1 MSRRASPEVP
11 AAVGTPSAHVAT
23 ATFHG
28 QVATPEPFTFSRP
41 EEWSKWIRRFERF
54 RIASGLASRE
64 DDVQVNTLIYAMGD
78 QADDVLR
85 SFALSDVDRRNYDT
99 VKEKFDG
106 YFIRRRNVIYERAKF
121 NRRKQEEGETVEA
134 FVTALYALAE
144 FCGYGD
150 LHNEMIRDRI
160 VVGIRNS
167 TLSEKLQLDSRL
179 TLESAIAQVRHSEA
193 VKQQQSLLRG
203 KPDTPVVAVHKIR
216 GGTSPAKFNQGLFEG
231 RSTTSHR
238 QNRQHRA
245 RDSCNRCGK
254 CPGHD
259 PAVCPAKDK
268 ICNFCH
274 KRGHFRAVCRSAA
287 RVQ

>member
-1 MSRRASPEVP
+1 MSRAASPVMP
-11 AAVGTPSAHVAT
+11 AGVGAPSAHVAT
-23 ATFHG
+23 ATF
-28 QVATPEPFTFSRP
+28 QVAIPEPFTFSRP

-85 SFALSDVDRRNYDT
+85 SFALSDMDRRKYDT

-150 LHNEMIRDRI
+150 LHDEMIRDRI

-179 TLESAIAQVRHSEA
+179 T
-193 VKQQQSLLRG
+193 
-203 KPDTPVVAVHKIR
+203 
-216 GGTSPAKFNQGLFEG
+216 
-231 RSTTSHR
+231 
-238 QNRQHRA
+238 
-245 RDSCNRCGK
+245 
-254 CPGHD
+254 
-259 PAVCPAKDK
+259 
-268 ICNFCH
+268 
-274 KRGHFRAVCRSAA
+274 
-287 RVQ
+287 

>member
-1 MSRRASPEVP
+1 MSRAASPVMP
-11 AAVGTPSAHVAT
+11 AGVGAPSAHVAT
-23 ATFHG
+23 ATF
-28 QVATPEPFTFSRP
+28 QVAIPEPFTFSRP

-85 SFALSDVDRRNYDT
+85 SFALSDMDRRKYDT

-150 LHNEMIRDRI
+150 LHDEMIRDRI

-203 KPDTPVVAVHKIR
+203 KPDTPLLVIIRCCCPHK
-216 GGTSPAKFNQGLFEG
+216 
-231 RSTTSHR
+231 
-238 QNRQHRA
+238 
-245 RDSCNRCGK
+245 
-254 CPGHD
+254 
-259 PAVCPAKDK
+259 
-268 ICNFCH
+268 
-274 KRGHFRAVCRSAA
+274 
-287 RVQ
+287 